1 MKKKILAKTLK
12 LAQAICPANNN
23 NGLPTS
29 HVAFL
34 IKRNKII
41 KIGWNKNRTHPVI
54 KKHPYHEGRVG
65 IHAELDCLL
74 KYDKQDLS
82 DYEMI
87 VLRVDKKSKL
97 NNSKPCSGCASLIRQ
112 FNLKNVYYSN
122 SHGKIESLI

>member
-1 MKKKILAKTLK
+1 MKKNTLDKTIK
-12 LAQAICPANNN
+12 LAYAICPANRD

-34 IKRNKII
+34 IRKNKIV
-41 KIGWNKNRTHPVI
+41 KIGWNKNRTHPIV

-74 KYDKQDLS
+74 KYDKEDLS
-82 DYEMI
+82 DYEMVI
-87 VLRVDKKSKL
+87 LRIDKKSRL
-97 NNSKPCSGCASLIRQ
+97 NNSKPCPGCISLIKQ

-122 SHGKIESLI
+122 SHGKIESYT